1 MVKHSEPFDGDEYYS
16 DDPVE
21 VAAHLPKR
29 KLPTILCSLLLLIG
43 GGFFVQTTLAAN
55 ISLISGPIEFGQGI
69 TQTVACSGATN
80 LTVTPKS
87 SFTNASGGGAYYFSS
102 VTVSNI
108 PVGCYGKD
116 FIIRAYGSSSST
128 PLALFNTS
136 STSAVIYNNGG
147 SFQAGAG
154 STGATVSS
162 SSGVFSITFASPVAL
177 ASSVSKL
184 TVESGAHTLNV
195 GDAGPG
201 GGTIFYYSAAG
212 FNCGPTLSSTC
223 NYLEAAPSGWNG
235 GSDPSKLWAVA
246 SKQSTDVTAIA
257 NDDPAY
263 NNVLGIGLGYKNS
276 VAIVNQGNDNTTA
289 AGAARAYSG
298 GSKNDWYL
306 PTTAELNLLCQWAG
320 GVAPD
325 VTVMCVGGTINSNT
339 YGAGSAGLFGGGYW
353 SSSEATPTAVWV
365 TDLVSGAYGYQL
377 YVPKSNTN
385 YVRPV
390 RAF

>member
-1 MVKHSEPFDGDEYYS
+1 MFRNSEPFQNADYYS
-16 DDPVE
+16 DDPDVFSQK
-21 VAAHLPKR
+21 PKKE
-29 KLPTILCSLLLLIG
+29 KLPAILSALILLVG

-55 ISLISGPIEFGQGI
+55 ISINSGPVEFGQGI
-69 TQTVACSGATN
+69 MQAVACSGATN
-80 LTVTPKS
+80 LTVTPNS
-87 SFTNASGGGAYYFSS
+87 TFTNVSNGGAFYFSS
-102 VTVSNI
+102 VRVSNI
-108 PVGCYGKD
+108 PVDCYGKD
-116 FIIRAYGSSSST
+116 FTIRAYGNSSST
-128 PLALFNTS
+128 PLALFNTA
-136 STSAVIYNNGG
+136 STAGVVYNNSGT
-147 SFQAGAG
+147 FQAGVG
-154 STGATVSS
+154 STGASVSS
-162 SSGVFSITFASPVAL
+162 SSGTFTVTFASPVAL
-177 ASSVSKL
+177 ASSVAKI
-184 TVESGAHTLNV
+184 TIESGAHTFNV

-212 FNCGPTLSSTC
+212 FSCGPTLSSTC

-320 GVAPD
+320 GVAPN